1 MNNLPNGYSEFVSS
15 VLQHLMD
22 RDYKIIKS
30 ICIPV
35 FNEMVDVDVDVC
47 EVLGGRDDGFV
58 FGKVKGKNV
67 ALVLEKKQYE

>member
-30 ICIPV
+30 IYIPV
-35 FNEMVDVDVDVC
+35 FNEMIDVDVC
-47 EVLGGRDDGFV
+47 EIIGGRDDGFV

-67 ALVLEKKQYE
+67 ALVLDKKQYE